1 MGVFLDLGLIFF
13 PEVKIKHV
21 WRVFFSAAF
30 GEKISRTFPPMRG
43 KVAVGVLAWTGA
55 QWVNF

>member
-21 WRVFFSAAF
+21 SRVFFSAAF
-30 GEKISRTFPPMRG
+30 GEKISRTFPPMRE
-43 KVAVGVLAWTGA
+43 K
-55 QWVNF
+55 